1 MRWFHADGRLLLTAF
16 QLLVVLCV
24 FAKPAYAYVDP
35 GSGLLAF
42 QIISTTFA
50 GMIFM
55 MRRRLQSLFHSVAT
69 HFGSKGE
76 KDAR

>member
-1 MRWFHADGRLLLTAF
+1 MRWFYAGLNLFLSAFLLLA
-16 QLLVVLCV
+16 VLCA
-24 FAKPAYAYVDP
+24 FAQPAYAYVDP

-55 MRRRLQSLFHSVAT
+55 LRRRVHVFFRSMTT
-69 HFGSKGE
+69 HFGSKSE
-76 KDAR
+76 RDAD

>member
-1 MRWFHADGRLLLTAF
+1 MVF
-16 QLLVVLCV
+16 QMLAVLC
-24 FAKPAYAYVDP
+24 ALAQPAYAYIDP

-55 MRRRLQSLFHSVAT
+55 LRRRLRDSLWRLT
-69 HFGSKGE
+69 RRFGSKSE
-76 KDAR
+76 KVTKQ

>member
-1 MRWFHADGRLLLTAF
+1 M
-16 QLLVVLCV
+16 QLLAVFCV
-24 FAKPAYAYVDP
+24 FTQPAYAYVDP

-55 MRRRLQSLFHSVAT
+55 LRRRLHSLLRSMT
-69 HFGSKGE
+69 MHFGSKSE
-76 KDAR
+76 KDAE